1 MMEFTIDAIS
11 CGHCVGRVT
20 KAIQGVDQAAQV
32 QVDLPTHKV
41 EVQTTADKEKIVD
54 ALKQAGYPPN

>member
-1 MMEFTIDAIS
+1 MEFTIDAIS
-11 CGHCVGRVT
+11 CSHCVSRFT
-20 KAIQGVDQAAQV
+20 KAIQGVD